1 MWKKRDFSGILGEGM
16 EEKNS
21 DFLDF
26 DIDFFCKRLGKNE
39 KITAHKIW
47 ERLAKNS

>member
-26 DIDFFCKRLGKNE
+26 YIDFFARDWGKM
-39 KITAHKIW
+39 KK
-47 ERLAKNS
+47 

>member
-26 DIDFFCKRLGKNE
+26 DIEFFLQETGEKWKN
-39 KITAHKIW
+39 
-47 ERLAKNS
+47 NGS